1 MSIDGEDDN
10 HDSSARDSAIPP
22 PQSAAPLLHRALEF
36 QKQGRSAEAAELCR
50 SVLADHPQ
58 QSEALL
64 LLGLILAMQGA
75 LDEAA
80 PLLEAYLERRPD
92 DPGGAYQ
99 LGMVRQRAGDP
110 VAALALFDRALA
122 RQPDFA
128 PALHGR
134 GVALHEFGRL
144 DDAARALERALA
156 LEPINALLR
165 NNLGSLRHSQGR
177 LVDALA
183 EFDRALALDSGL
195 ETARRNRSSVR
206 AELDQAPAA
215 AKRLQRIEPAGHGLA
230 DALETMRHGQGGP
243 TIAVEPCAGGDPSA
257 RILILCGSDR
267 GDVSTRY
274 LFDPQRFE
282 RIYLVLQL
290 LGGSVPGANPPLEL
304 PPFDVIFNSIADP
317 DRGAAYLDAAAA
329 LCGGLDR
336 PVLNPPARIRQTQRD
351 ELAAHLGS
359 IPGLV
364 VPATRRVTRDAVV
377 ELAAGAPFAPPLLIR
392 PTGSHGGEGLAR
404 IDRPADLAAY
414 LGVLP
419 NASFFLT
426 DYCDFRSRDGYFR
439 KYRLIFVDRRVYPY
453 HLVIGRDW
461 KLHYWRVDMD
471 EAPWMKREE
480 AAFLADYRTAFPGA
494 LADTVERV
502 ARALDLDYGGMD
514 CGITADGLVVLF
526 EANANMLVHLTEP
539 HETAPHK
546 HAHVPRI
553 FEAMADLVTRRRA
566 AVR

>member
-1 MSIDGEDDN
+1 MSTGGEHHDR
-10 HDSSARDSAIPP
+10 DSSTRDSAIPP
-22 PQSAAPLLHRALEF
+22 PPAAPRLHRALEL
-36 QKQGRSAEAAELCR
+36 QKQGRSDEAAELCR
-50 SVLADHPQ
+50 SVLVDHPQ

-75 LDEAA
+75 LDAAA
-80 PLLEAYLERRPD
+80 PLLEAYLERCPD

-134 GVALHEFGRL
+134 GVTLHELGRL
-144 DDAARALERALA
+144 DDASGALERALA
-156 LEPINALLR
+156 LEPVNALLR

-183 EFDRALALDSGL
+183 EFDRALALDPGL
-195 ETARRNRSSVR
+195 ATARRNRSSVR

-215 AKRLQRIEPAGHGLA
+215 AKRVQRIDLDGHV
-230 DALETMRHGQGGP
+230 LETMRRGQGGP
-243 TIAVEPCAGGDPSA
+243 TIAVEPCAGGQPSA
-257 RILILCGSDR
+257 RILIVCGSDR

-282 RIYLVLQL
+282 RIYLVLPPP
-290 LGGSVPGANPPLEL
+290 GGTPLDANRPLAL

-329 LCGGLDR
+329 LCDGLDR
-336 PVLNPPARIRQTQRD
+336 PVLNPPARIRLTQRD
-351 ELAAHLGS
+351 DMAASLGS

-377 ELAAGAPFAPPLLIR
+377 ELAGGPPFARPLLIR

-426 DYCDFRSRDGYFR
+426 QYCDFRSRDGYFR

-480 AAFLADYRTAFPGA
+480 AAFLADYKTAFPGV

-502 ARALDLDYGGMD
+502 ASALDLDYGGMD

-539 HETAPHK
+539 REIAPHK

-553 FEAMADLVTRRRA
+553 FEAMADLVTRRHA
-566 AVR
+566 APG